1 MNTNLTSEVLK
12 YLKATASIRARE
24 ALFIPYNYAELPE
37 DEKKNYVKELADLE
51 KKFFSVIQLEYNLR
65 GLSVRHRLC
74 ISIID
79 SLDARTILLRDMVG
93 GEPLD
98 QKLERYKKKIGSI
111 LDESGNETNID
122 FDVQKVHASKYCSYY
137 WLSVKQSEVK

>member
-12 YLKATASIRARE
+12 HLKAMAYIRARE

-65 GLSVRHRLC
+65 GLSAKHRLC
-74 ISIID
+74 ISVID
-79 SLDARTILLRDMVG
+79 SLDARNILLRDMVG

-98 QKLERYKKKIGSI
+98 QKLKQHKEKIERI
-111 LDESGNETNID
+111 LDESGNETNYRFLRTKSSRIH
-122 FDVQKVHASKYCSYY
+122 V
-137 WLSVKQSEVK
+137 L